1 MGSAPSDH
9 GALPSSFF
17 WILARRGLAYL
28 GLAVVLA
35 AMAAL
40 AASRI
45 AVAQQRPYD
54 VDYVPRAAALRLWS
68 VGHPTLAANLWWLK
82 AVQYMGE
89 PRAAERGWD
98 RLYPVLDLITDLDP
112 RHGYVYQ
119 VGGNVLAS
127 EGRVDESNALLEKGT
142 RNVPDRYIIPFHRAV
157 NAFLYEGRY
166 AEAARWFEV
175 ASRRPNAPPHLAE
188 YVSAMYVKGDAPEA
202 AVRFL
207 AHLYERAEDEESRT
221 ALRKQ
226 LDQAV
231 LERDAALIEDAAHAY
246 EARHGFPPIALGQ
259 LEQEG
264 LLSGVPPDPFG
275 GFYYLDPEGRVRSS
289 VSGRRLERPPSAEE
303 RQRLLE
309 RQQIRAH
316 ATEGSMR

>member
-1 MGSAPSDH
+1 
-9 GALPSSFF
+9 
-17 WILARRGLAYL
+17 LARRGFAYL
-28 GLAVVLA
+28 GLAFVLA
-35 AMAAL
+35 AMAVL

-54 VDYVPRAAALRLWS
+54 VDYVPRAEALRLWS
-68 VGHPTLAANLWWLK
+68 AGHPTLAANLWWLK

-89 PRAAERGWD
+89 PRAAERGWS

-127 EGRVDESNALLEKGT
+127 EGRVGESNALLEKGT

-175 ASRRPNAPPHLAE
+175 ASRRPNAPPHLTE

-207 AHLYERAEDEESRT
+207 AHLYERAEDEESRA

-231 LERDAALIEDAAHAY
+231 LERDAALLERAAQAY

-259 LEQEG
+259 LEHER
-264 LLSGVPPDPFG
+264 LVADVPPDPFG
-275 GFYYLDPEGRVRSS
+275 GTYYLGADGLVPKPVGA
-289 VSGRRLERPPSAEE
+289 RRLQRPPSAEE

-309 RQQIRAH
+309 HQQVRTH
-316 ATEGSMR
+316 AAEGSMR

>member
-1 MGSAPSDH
+1 MAV
-9 GALPSSFF
+9 A
-17 WILARRGLAYL
+17 L
-28 GLAVVLA
+28 GLLMVV
-35 AMAAL
+35 

-45 AVAQQRPYD
+45 EVAQQRPYD
-54 VDYVPRAAALRLWS
+54 ILYVPRPAALRLGS

-98 RLYPVLDLITDLDP
+98 RLFPALDLITDLDP
-112 RHGYVYQ
+112 QHGYVYQ

-127 EGRVDESNALLEKGT
+127 EGRVGESNALLEKGV

-157 NAFLYEGRY
+157 NAFLYEGDY
-166 AEAARWFEV
+166 AAAARWFEV
-175 ASRRPNAPPHLAE
+175 ASRRPNAPAHLAE

-207 AHLYERAEDEESRT
+207 THLYERAEDDESRK

-231 LERDAALIEDAAHAY
+231 LERDAALLEDAAHVF
-246 EARHGFPPIALGQ
+246 EGRHGFPPVALAQ
-259 LEQEG
+259 LEHDG
-264 LLSGVPPDPFG
+264 LVTGIPPDPFG
-275 GFYYLDPEGRVRSS
+275 GSYFLDPDGRVRSS
-289 VSGRRLERPPSAEE
+289 VSARRLAPPPTKDEQRALLRRQQLMIHSAE
-303 RQRLLE
+303 
-309 RQQIRAH
+309 
-316 ATEGSMR
+316 GSVR